1 MTTHQKLFSGY
12 QGGISTDS
20 ILTRRDLEQ
29 VADTLRRLAASWGD
43 AIHLEVSLVDRH
55 FLVVSVE
62 GQLSG
67 DQYAA
72 VHNEV
77 GREANRI
84 EAEKQARKLT

>member
-12 QGGISTDS
+12 QGGISTGS
-20 ILTRRDLEQ
+20 ILTRNDLEE
-29 VADTLRRLAASWGD
+29 VADTLRRLTASWGD
-43 AIHLEVSLVDRH
+43 EIQLEVSLVDRH
-55 FLVVSVE
+55 FLAVSLE
-62 GQLSG
+62 GPLSG

-84 EAEKQARKLT
+84 EAEMESRRLI

>member
-1 MTTHQKLFSGY
+1 VPGESLSSRSARTHQKLFSGY

-20 ILTRRDLEQ
+20 ILNRTDL
-29 VADTLRRLAASWGD
+29 LRRLTASWGD

-55 FLVVSVE
+55 LLAVSLE
-62 GQLSG
+62 GPLSG

-77 GREANRI
+77 GREAIRRLL
-84 EAEKQARKLT
+84 AR